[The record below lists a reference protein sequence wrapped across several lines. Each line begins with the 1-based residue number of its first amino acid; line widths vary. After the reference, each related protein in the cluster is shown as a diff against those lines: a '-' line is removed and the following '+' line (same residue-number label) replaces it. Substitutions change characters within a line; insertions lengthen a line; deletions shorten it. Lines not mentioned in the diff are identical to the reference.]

1 VTAGAPS
8 RPQRSIATSKGA
20 QPHSSARA
28 QLLGDPQ
35 HGIGHLALGPAKVAT
50 CQERPDHL
58 ADEQW
63 VAAGDVVDPGHHRR
77 GRRPTGQPSH
87 VVAHLRAAEAS
98 QPDPAPDPRQV
109 AEHLRQLVDAG
120 LGAAVR
126 ADDHDALVGHRLGK
140 EPQQQQR
147 RLVRRMEVVEG
158 HQHRPGAG

>member
-1 VTAGAPS
+1 MGSVTW
-8 RPQRSIATSKGA
+8 
-20 QPHSSARA
+20 
-28 QLLGDPQ
+28 
-35 HGIGHLALGPAKVAT
+35 ALGPAKVAT
-50 CQERPDHL
+50 CQKRPDHL

-87 VVAHLRAAEAS
+87 VGAHLRAAEAS

-140 EPQQQQR
+140 GTAPGPR
-147 RLVRRMEVVEG
+147 GGPRFGVRAPDLYMVREEHTV
-158 HQHRPGAG
+158 